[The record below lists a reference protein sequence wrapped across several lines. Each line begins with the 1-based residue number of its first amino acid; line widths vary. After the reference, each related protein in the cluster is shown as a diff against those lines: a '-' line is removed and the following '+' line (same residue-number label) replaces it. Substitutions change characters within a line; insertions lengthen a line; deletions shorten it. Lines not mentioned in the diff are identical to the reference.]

1 MTKEVFDIVVVG
13 YGIAGISAAI
23 EAAES
28 GKKVLALDRSYGGG
42 ASGISGGVVYGG
54 GGTKQQ
60 EEAGYQ
66 DTAENMYNYLKQ
78 ESDGIVSNDTVRRFA
93 ETSKEN
99 IEWLEKQGAEFRGSL
114 CTYKTSYPNDPH
126 YLYFSGNEKAWP
138 YNETAEPA
146 PRGHRQVAKGMDSG
160 KELIKRMMKSA
171 EEKGVIFRPLSHVDE
186 LIKENDRVVGVKY
199 HHMSLEDNKEHEK
212 LTKRGSK
219 LSNWAPPIGNLLST
233 RANNIWKRHSKP
245 MEAYADGI
253 ILSAGGFVFNPE
265 MKAKYAEGAYNDILP
280 LGTVGD
286 DGKGISL
293 GQSAGGQIDHMNQM
307 TAWRFMS
314 PMSNWLE
321 GVSVG
326 LSGRR
331 IANEDLYG
339 ATHSQ
344 YLIKEHDGKGFLVM
358 DSNIWKKAKERM
370 STECQPFQ
378 KLQVMFLMSP
388 LGHLKAKSLKSLA
401 NKAGIDYEGL
411 QETINGYNAGIRST
425 EGDPRKKAADMSSV
439 IDERPYYAIDISIKN
454 KFAYP
459 TPGLTLGGLIVNE
472 ETGEVLD
479 ESNKEIKGLYAAGRN
494 AVGVCSKSYISGL
507 SLADGVFSGRRAA
520 RHIVEVRKEIA

>member
-160 KELIKRMMKSA
+160 R
-171 EEKGVIFRPLSHVDE
+171 
-186 LIKENDRVVGVKY
+186 
-199 HHMSLEDNKEHEK
+199 
-212 LTKRGSK
+212 
-219 LSNWAPPIGNLLST
+219 
-233 RANNIWKRHSKP
+233 
-245 MEAYADGI
+245 
-253 ILSAGGFVFNPE
+253 
-265 MKAKYAEGAYNDILP
+265 
-280 LGTVGD
+280 
-286 DGKGISL
+286 
-293 GQSAGGQIDHMNQM
+293 
-307 TAWRFMS
+307 
-314 PMSNWLE
+314 
-321 GVSVG
+321 
-326 LSGRR
+326 
-331 IANEDLYG
+331 
-339 ATHSQ
+339 TH
-344 YLIKEHDGKGFLVM
+344 
-358 DSNIWKKAKERM
+358 
-370 STECQPFQ
+370 
-378 KLQVMFLMSP
+378 
-388 LGHLKAKSLKSLA
+388 
-401 NKAGIDYEGL
+401 
-411 QETINGYNAGIRST
+411 
-425 EGDPRKKAADMSSV
+425 
-439 IDERPYYAIDISIKN
+439 
-454 KFAYP
+454 
-459 TPGLTLGGLIVNE
+459 
-472 ETGEVLD
+472 
-479 ESNKEIKGLYAAGRN
+479 
-494 AVGVCSKSYISGL
+494 
-507 SLADGVFSGRRAA
+507 
-520 RHIVEVRKEIA
+520 